1 MKVACKTDKGKK
13 RKNNEDNVRVDGE
26 SGIFLLAD
34 GMGGHQAGEI
44 ASEIAVHEAYSYIK
58 EKVNKV
64 RSVKGIARLL
74 VEALFKAH
82 DAIKEKAKTDFD
94 LAGMGTTLVELIIK
108 GGKAFISHTGDSR
121 VYLLRS
127 SKMKQITNDQ
137 TMGNYLV
144 SYNIMKPEDVPP
156 SKWHTLTQ
164 AVGLSESLVP
174 ELNQIELKKGDYLL
188 LCTDGLTDMLT
199 DKEIEKIILKNND
212 NIEATVGVLIKEA
225 NKKGGV
231 DNITVILVKI

>member
-1 MKVACKTDKGKK
+1 MKVAYKSDKGKK
-13 RKNNEDNVRVDGE
+13 RKNNEDNVYVDIE
-26 SGIFLLAD
+26 RGIFLLAD
-34 GMGGHQAGEI
+34 GMGGHQAGEV
-44 ASEIAVHEAYSYIK
+44 ASEVAIQEAYSHIK

-94 LAGMGTTLVELIIK
+94 LMGMGTTLVETIIK
-108 GGKAFISHTGDSR
+108 GNKAYISHTGDSR
-121 VYLLRS
+121 VYLLQS
-127 SKMKQITNDQ
+127 SIMKQITNDQ

-174 ELNQIELKKGDYLL
+174 ELNQIELKKGDSIL

-199 DKEIEKIILKNND
+199 DKEIEKIILKNKD
-212 NIEATVGVLIKEA
+212 DVETTVNVLIKEA

>member
-1 MKVACKTDKGKK
+1 MKVAYKSDKGKK
-13 RKNNEDNVRVDGE
+13 RKNNEDNVYVDIE
-26 SGIFLLAD
+26 RGIFLLAD
-34 GMGGHQAGEI
+34 GMGGHQAGEV
-44 ASEIAVHEAYSYIK
+44 ASEVAIQEAYSHIK

-94 LAGMGTTLVELIIK
+94 LMGMGTTLVETIIK
-108 GGKAFISHTGDSR
+108 GNKAYISHTGDSR
-121 VYLLRS
+121 VYLLQS
-127 SKMKQITNDQ
+127 SIMKQITNDQ

-174 ELNQIELKKGDYLL
+174 ELNQIELKKGDSIL

-199 DKEIEKIILKNND
+199 DKEIEKIILKNKD
-212 NIEATVGVLIKEA
+212 DVETTVNVLIKEA

-231 DNITVILVKI
+231 DNITVILVRI